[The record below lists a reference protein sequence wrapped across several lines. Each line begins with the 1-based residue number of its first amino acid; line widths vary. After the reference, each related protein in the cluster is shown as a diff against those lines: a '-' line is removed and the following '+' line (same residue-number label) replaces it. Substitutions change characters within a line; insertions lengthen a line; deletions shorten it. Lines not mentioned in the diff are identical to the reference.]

1 LPRTQKAKQEVS
13 EPVDY
18 EPLELRPPRRRRWWG
33 PFVVVLAIPVAWYLL
48 VFAIIGVLILL
59 GHRDWL
65 DHLGH

>member
-1 LPRTQKAKQEVS
+1 
-13 EPVDY
+13 
-18 EPLELRPPRRRRWWG
+18 
-33 PFVVVLAIPVAWYLL
+33 VVVLAIPVAWYLL